1 MPFVKSAAKA
11 DIKAK
16 LLDLRNNT
24 DDPDA
29 AADELAEAIVSA
41 IADQVK
47 AGVETAIYALSNGAG
62 PVAGTV
68 TFTVT

>member
-1 MPFVKSAAKA
+1 MPFVKSTAINA
-11 DIKAK
+11 IKAK

-29 AADELAEAIVSA
+29 AAEALATEIVDA
-41 IADQVK
+41 IAEQVK
-47 AGVETAIYALSNGAG
+47 AGVETAIFALSNGAG

>member
-1 MPFVKSAAKA
+1 MPFVKATATA
-11 DIKAK
+11 EIKAK

-29 AADELAEAIVSA
+29 AAEDLATAIVDA
-41 IADQVK
+41 IAAQVK
-47 AGVETAIYALSNGAG
+47 AGVESAIYALSNGAG
-62 PVAGTV
+62 PVAGVV

>member
-1 MPFVKSAAKA
+1 MPFVKSTAKA
-11 DIKAK
+11 AIKAQ
-16 LLDLRNNT
+16 LLALRENT

-29 AADELAEAIVSA
+29 AAGELADAIVSA
-41 IADQVK
+41 IAEQVK
-47 AGVETAIYALSNGAG
+47 AGVESAIFAFSNGAG